1 MNITFLNN
9 KVFKLYDS
17 ENAAESLTLRFLKS
31 DYSLDVVKDF
41 FDQANVADVAK
52 EIIKTNDEGTYVCTF
67 SNYTSV
73 SSVAEMTVD
82 VVSESTKEIA
92 SLDESGK
99 EITTSV
105 PTTETKQVELVV
117 VVLKYVDPT
126 VALVDKLNEQL
137 NPSIDVNTCS
147 LDELKAWQKKVVN
160 EACTAAIYY
169 GVDVTLSDKKTY
181 HFSYKADDQQNYTEM
196 YQEIMFD
203 NYSKL
208 PYHSDNGDCT
218 VYSAEDMKTII
229 RAERMNKFVLTTRC
243 NAYHGMI
250 KDATDKDAVLAVTW
264 GSDLSDKRQKAFDAL
279 VAEIQG

>member
-17 ENAAESLTLRFLKS
+17 ENTAESLTLRFLKS

-126 VALVDKLNEQL
+126 VALVDKLDKQI
-137 NPSIDVNTCS
+137 NPTIDVDTCT
-147 LDELKAWQKKVVN
+147 LDELKKYRQAKNK
-160 EACTAAIYY
+160 EAMNDFFRNNPMKHTDGLYY
-169 GVDVTLSDKKTY
+169 GVEDEDRSEMTEEYMGYMMEKTSNPKAKLEWHSKGSACTERTEEEFGAIAIAVRAY
-181 HFSYKADDQQNYTEM
+181 TKPYFNKMQAAKEAIFSAK
-196 YQEIMFD
+196 
-203 NYSKL
+203 
-208 PYHSDNGDCT
+208 
-218 VYSAEDMKTII
+218 
-229 RAERMNKFVLTTRC
+229 
-243 NAYHGMI
+243 
-250 KDATDKDAVLAVTW
+250 DKDAVMAVKIF
-264 GSDLSDKRQKAFDAL
+264 G
-279 VAEIQG
+279 EE